1 MQSSAAYLH
10 NAAMLLLTGRWA
22 SLGLVPGRG
31 HCCLGVQDCGP
42 NLWQLTALLSLLRP
56 KVTTLAELLR
66 QSALCT

>member
-1 MQSSAAYLH
+1 MQRSATYLH
-10 NAAMLLLTGRWA
+10 NAAMLLVNGRWT

-31 HCCLGVQDCGP
+31 HCCLVVQECGP
-42 NLWQLTALLSLLRP
+42 NLWQLTALHSLLRP

>member
-1 MQSSAAYLH
+1 MQRNATYLL
-10 NAAMLLLTGRWA
+10 NAAILLLDGHWT

-31 HCCLGVQDCGP
+31 HCCLGVQECGP

-56 KVTTLAELLR
+56 KVTTHAELLR